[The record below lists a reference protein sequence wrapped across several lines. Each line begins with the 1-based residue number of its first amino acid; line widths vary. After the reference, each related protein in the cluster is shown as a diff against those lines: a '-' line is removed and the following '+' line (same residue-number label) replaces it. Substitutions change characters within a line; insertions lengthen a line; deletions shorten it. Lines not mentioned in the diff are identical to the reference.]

1 RLFRLRSL
9 TSTLPGILTL
19 YHLVATTAAKV
30 GDVYAQRVMAATSR
44 AVEYPWSSR
53 PLGLAKRVSVRP
65 MATARW
71 VIRASKER
79 TESDTCSANT
89 TATSCDECSISA

>member
-1 RLFRLRSL
+1 MRSR
-9 TSTLPGILTL
+9 TSTFPGILTR

-30 GDVYAQRVMAATSR
+30 GDVYAHRVMEATSR

-65 MATARW
+65 MATPRW

-79 TESDTCSANT
+79 TEVDTCSANA
-89 TATSCDECSISA
+89 TATSFDECNISA